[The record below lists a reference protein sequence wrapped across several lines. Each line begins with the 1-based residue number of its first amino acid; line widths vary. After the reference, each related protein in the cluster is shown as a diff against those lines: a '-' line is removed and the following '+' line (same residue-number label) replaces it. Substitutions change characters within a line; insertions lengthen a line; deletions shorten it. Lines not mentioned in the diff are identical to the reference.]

1 MDYEETYT
9 PVTKITTVR
18 ILLVIITLQGWPL
31 KQMDV
36 KNVFLHGDLREGIY
50 MTPPPSLFSSSTS
63 EVCKLNRSLYGLK
76 QTLRTWFEKF
86 QLILLQFNFVQS
98 QNDFFF
104 FLYKTSTRIVL
115 LLIYVDDIVITG
127 TNSSLITQ
135 LQHHIRNSFHMK
147 DLNQLTYF
155 LRLEVHSNSFSIFLH
170 QHKYTQDLISL
181 ADLQDSSL
189 VDIMKMNVKYYTEK
203 GNYFLIHL
211 CIDN

>member
-1 MDYEETYT
+1 MFHIQLQSNLLDVNGFTYSNFALIGLLSVIRLGWLIFVIDKSRGVDYEETYT

-104 FLYKTSTRIVL
+104 FFCIKL
-115 LLIYVDDIVITG
+115 LL
-127 TNSSLITQ
+127 
-135 LQHHIRNSFHMK
+135 
-147 DLNQLTYF
+147 
-155 LRLEVHSNSFSIFLH
+155 E
-170 QHKYTQDLISL
+170 
-181 ADLQDSSL
+181 
-189 VDIMKMNVKYYTEK
+189 
-203 GNYFLIHL
+203 L
-211 CIDN
+211 CFY